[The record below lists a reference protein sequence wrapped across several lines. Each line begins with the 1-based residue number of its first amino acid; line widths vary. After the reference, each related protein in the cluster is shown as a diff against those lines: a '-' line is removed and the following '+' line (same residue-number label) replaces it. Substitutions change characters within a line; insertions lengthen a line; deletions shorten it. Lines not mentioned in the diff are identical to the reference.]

1 MQRRELIRSAV
12 GLATIGALRSAQGTG
27 AASEAHDCPYEVA
40 ARAAATRAQAAIR
53 VAFLI
58 SEDATVID
66 FCGPWEVFQD
76 VMLHGAGDMHHPFEL
91 YTVAEDM
98 RPVRVTGGMRI
109 TPEYTLDNAPSPHV
123 LVVPAMRGT
132 ERSRAWIRKVSG
144 TNQLTMSVCTG
155 AFQLARAG
163 LLDGL
168 SATTHHDYLEEF
180 AREFPRVKLERD
192 VRFVEHERVATAAGL
207 TSGID
212 LALRVVERYFDRD
225 VAQATATYL
234 EHEST
239 RWKVAQPRGR
249 GVHLVA

>member
-1 MQRRELIRSAV
+1 MQRRELIRSAI
-12 GLATIGALRSAQGTG
+12 GLAAIGALRSAQGTSATG
-27 AASEAHDCPYEVA
+27 QTHHCDSEMAAGRSG
-40 ARAAATRAQAAIR
+40 AIR

-76 VMLHGAGDMHHPFEL
+76 VMLHDSGDMHHPFEL
-91 YTVAEDM
+91 YTVAEEM
-98 RPVRVTGGMRI
+98 KPLRVTGGMRI
-109 TPEYTLDNAPSPHV
+109 TPEYTLETAPSPQV
-123 LVVPAMRGT
+123 LVIPAMRGT
-132 ERSRAWIRKVSG
+132 DRSRAWIRKVSA

-155 AFQLARAG
+155 AFQLARCG

-168 SATTHHDYLEEF
+168 TATTHHDYLEQF

-225 VAQATATYL
+225 VAQATANYL

-239 RWKVAQPRGR
+239 RWMVARPRGR

>member
-1 MQRRELIRSAV
+1 MQRRELIRSVLGAAA
-12 GLATIGALRSAQGTG
+12 LSALRSAQGTG
-27 AASEAHDCPYEVA
+27 ARGCLPAIA
-40 ARAAATRAQAAIR
+40 APSKGRIR

-76 VMLHGAGDMHHPFEL
+76 VMLHGSGDMHHPYEL
-91 YTVAEDM
+91 YTVAEDTK
-98 RPVRVTGGMRI
+98 PVRVTGGMRI
-109 TPEYTLDNAPSPHV
+109 TPDYSLESAPSPHL

-132 ERSRAWIRKVSG
+132 DRTRGWIREVSA

-168 SATTHHDYLEEF
+168 GATTHHDYLDEF
-180 AREFPRVKLERD
+180 EREFPRVRLERN
-192 VRFVEHERVATAAGL
+192 VRFVEHEHVATAAGL

-225 VAQATATYL
+225 VAQATANYL

-239 RWKVAQPRGR
+239 RWKVAQRRGR

>member
-1 MQRRELIRSAV
+1 MQRRELIRSAI
-12 GLATIGALRSAQGTG
+12 GLATMGALRSAQGT
-27 AASEAHDCPYEVA
+27 AAAPKPHDCPYETA
-40 ARAAATRAQAAIR
+40 ARSNAAIR

-76 VMLHGAGDMHHPFEL
+76 VMLHGSGDMQHPFEL
-91 YTVAEDM
+91 YTAAEER
-98 RPVRVTGGMRI
+98 RPLRVTGGMRI
-109 TPEYTLDNAPSPHV
+109 TPDYTLDDAPAPHV
-123 LVVPAMRGT
+123 LVVPAMRGS
-132 ERSRAWIRKVSG
+132 ERSLKWIRKVAATS
-144 TNQLTMSVCTG
+144 QLTMSVCTG
-155 AFQLARAG
+155 AFQLARCG

-168 SATTHHDYLEEF
+168 SATTHHDYLDEF
-180 AREFPRVKLERD
+180 AHEFPQVKVERD

-212 LALRVVERYFDRD
+212 LALRVVERYFDRE
-225 VAQATATYL
+225 VAQSTANYL

-239 RWKVAQPRGR
+239 RWKVAQRRMR

>member
-1 MQRRELIRSAV
+1 MQRRELIRSAI
-12 GLATIGALRSAQGTG
+12 GLATMGALRSAQGTG
-27 AASEAHDCPYEVA
+27 AAGQAHRCDSEMT
-40 ARAAATRAQAAIR
+40 AAASSRGTIR
-53 VAFLI
+53 VGFLI

-76 VMLHGAGDMHHPFEL
+76 VMLHGGADMQHPFEL
-91 YTVAEDM
+91 YTVAEDAN
-98 RPVRVTGGMRI
+98 PVRVTGGMQI
-109 TPEYTLDNAPSPHV
+109 TPQYTLETAPSPHV

-132 ERSRAWIRKVSG
+132 DTSRAWIRKVSA

-168 SATTHHDYLEEF
+168 SATTHHDYQEEF

-192 VRFVEHERVATAAGL
+192 VRFVEHERIATAAGL

-225 VAQATATYL
+225 IAQATANYL

-249 GVHLVA
+249 GVSLVA

>member
-1 MQRRELIRSAV
+1 MQRRELIRSAI
-12 GLATIGALRSAQGTG
+12 GLATMGALRSAQGTG
-27 AASEAHDCPYEVA
+27 AAGQPHRCNSGI
-40 ARAAATRAQAAIR
+40 AAASRSSGAIR
-53 VAFLI
+53 VGFLI
-58 SEDATVID
+58 SKDATVID
-66 FCGPWEVFQD
+66 FSGPWEVFQD
-76 VMLHGAGDMHHPFEL
+76 VMLHDSGDMHHPFEL
-91 YTVAEDM
+91 YTVAEDA
-98 RPVRVTGGMRI
+98 RPVRVTGGMQI
-109 TPEYTLDNAPSPHV
+109 TPQYTFDTAPSPHV

-132 ERSRAWIRKVSG
+132 DTSRAWIRKVAA

-192 VRFVEHERVATAAGL
+192 VRFVEHERIATAAGL

-225 VAQATATYL
+225 VAQATANYL

-239 RWKVAQPRGR
+239 RWKVAQRRGR

>member
-1 MQRRELIRSAV
+1 
-12 GLATIGALRSAQGTG
+12 
-27 AASEAHDCPYEVA
+27 
-40 ARAAATRAQAAIR
+40 
-53 VAFLI
+53 
-58 SEDATVID
+58 
-66 FCGPWEVFQD
+66 
-76 VMLHGAGDMHHPFEL
+76 MLHGSGDMQHPFSL
-91 YTVAEDM
+91 YTVAEEM
-98 RPVRVTGGMRI
+98 KPLRVTGGMRI
-109 TPEYTLDNAPSPHV
+109 SPEYTFDNSPSPHV
-123 LVVPAMRGT
+123 LVVPAMRGSDK
-132 ERSRAWIRKVSG
+132 SRAWIRKVSV

-168 SATTHHDYLEEF
+168 AATTHHDYLDEF
-180 AREFPRVKLERD
+180 EREFPRVKLERG
-192 VRFVEHERVATAAGL
+192 VRFVEHERIATAAGL

-225 VAQATATYL
+225 VAQATATYM

>member
-1 MQRRELIRSAV
+1 MQRRELIRSALGV
-12 GLATIGALRSAQGTG
+12 AALSALRSAQGTG
-27 AASEAHDCPYEVA
+27 AVA
-40 ARAAATRAQAAIR
+40 RGCLPAIAAPSKSRIR

-76 VMLHGAGDMHHPFEL
+76 VMLHGSGDMHHPYEL
-91 YTVAEDM
+91 YTVAEDTK
-98 RPVRVTGGMRI
+98 PLRVTGGMRI
-109 TPEYTLDNAPSPHV
+109 TPDYSLESAPSPHV

-132 ERSRAWIRKVSG
+132 DRTRGWIREVSA

-155 AFQLARAG
+155 AFQLARTG

-168 SATTHHDYLEEF
+168 GATTHHDYLDEF
-180 AREFPRVKLERD
+180 EREFPQVRLERN

-225 VAQATATYL
+225 VAQATANYL

-239 RWKVAQPRGR
+239 RWKVAQRRGR